1 VRRLAWLALLP
12 AAIVLGRAAAALPRM
27 GDPDAPAAVYL
38 SPHYIE
44 RGRVETGAPNMV
56 TGILAD
62 YRSFDTLGETVV
74 VLAAGLACL
83 MLAARRTG
91 QDDDAP

>member
-1 VRRLAWLALLP
+1 MKRLVWLALLP
-12 AAIVLGRAAAALPRM
+12 AAVVLGRAATRLPPI
-27 GDPDAPAAVYL
+27 GDPEAPAAVYL

-44 RGRVETGAPNMV
+44 RGPAETGAPNMV

-74 VLAAGLACL
+74 VVAAGLACL

-91 QDDDAP
+91 GDPDAS

>member
-1 VRRLAWLALLP
+1 VKRLVWLALVP
-12 AAIVLGRAAAALPRM
+12 ALVVLGRAATELPPL
-27 GDPDAPAAVYL
+27 GDPEATAAVYL

-44 RGRVETGAPNMV
+44 RGPDETGARNMV

-74 VLAAGLACL
+74 VVAAGLACL

-91 QDDDAP
+91 GDPDAG